1 MFKIELKDCGKSFNR
16 QWLFRN
22 LSLNL
27 ETGESWAVTGKNGAG
42 KSTFMLMLA
51 SQLLP
56 TEGSIERKN
65 NNGNI
70 PLEQAFSTCSLA
82 SPAME
87 LPDEFSATD
96 LFRLQEKVKPFRMV
110 NAAVEFA
117 EMAGFNQ
124 STMNKALGFYSSG
137 MKQRLKLALAVFSDT
152 PLLLLDEP
160 LTNLDKT
167 GEYFFQSLIEKHT
180 SNRLV
185 VVAGNREEEFSFCQK
200 KIQIAS
206 ALI

>member
-1 MFKIELKDCGKSFNR
+1 
-16 QWLFRN
+16 
-22 LSLNL
+22 
-27 ETGESWAVTGKNGAG
+27 
-42 KSTFMLMLA
+42 MLMLA

-65 NNGNI
+65 NNSNI

-110 NAAVEFA
+110 NAADEFA

-167 GEYFFQSLIEKHT
+167 GEDFFQSLIEKHT